1 MAPLILCTRSE
12 MNVVDISSSL
22 YSDVSMLLQL
32 QMTSVR
38 YIQIGIS

>member
-1 MAPLILCTRSE
+1 MAPLILCTRPE